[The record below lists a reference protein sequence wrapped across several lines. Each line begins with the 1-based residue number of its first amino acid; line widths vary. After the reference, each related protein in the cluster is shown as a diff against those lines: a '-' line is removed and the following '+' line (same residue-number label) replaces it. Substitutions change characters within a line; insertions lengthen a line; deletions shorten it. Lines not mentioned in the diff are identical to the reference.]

1 MNLRS
6 RETSLLMAE
15 VLDVAESREVTMPTA
30 YGFARY
36 GGTDVQEVL
45 DLDRPTPGAGELL
58 VAVRAAG
65 VNPVDWKIR
74 EGYLAAGVPLAR
86 PVALGREVA
95 GVVEE
100 VGQDVDGFSVHDE
113 VLGTVAPGSG
123 GFAEYALVTASAAA
137 KKPPQVSFTD
147 AAALPIAAGTA
158 YDAIGQLELREG
170 ESLLINGIGG
180 GVGVAAA
187 QLARD
192 LGVFVLGTG
201 SEEKREL
208 TEALGATL
216 VPYGDGVADRVREI
230 MPNGVDAIL
239 DLVGG
244 DALRSVADLVS
255 DRSRLLTTTDPDA
268 AADVG
273 GGGVER
279 DRSGAVLAEIV
290 GLVADGKLDPHVSDV
305 VPLDR
310 AAEALASVETGHAR
324 GKVVISVP

>member
-1 MNLRS
+1 
-6 RETSLLMAE
+6 
-15 VLDVAESREVTMPTA
+15 MPTA
-30 YGFARY
+30 FGFSRY

-45 DLDRPTPGAGELL
+45 DVERPAPGAGELL

-74 EGYLAAGVPLAR
+74 EGYLAEVMPLDLPA
-86 PVALGREVA
+86 VLGREVA

-123 GFAEYALVTASAAA
+123 GYAEYTLVTASAAT

-147 AAALPIAAGTA
+147 AAALPVAAGTA
-158 YDAIGQLELREG
+158 YDAIGQLALGEG
-170 ESLLINGIGG
+170 ECLLINGIGG

-192 LGVFVLGTG
+192 LAVFVLGTG

-208 TEALGATL
+208 AEAMGATL

-268 AADVG
+268 AAEVG

-279 DRSGAVLAEIV
+279 DGSGAVLAEIV
-290 GLVADGKLDPHVSDV
+290 ALVAEGKLDPHVSDV

-310 AAEALASVETGHAR
+310 AAEALASVESGHTR

>member
-1 MNLRS
+1 
-6 RETSLLMAE
+6 
-15 VLDVAESREVTMPTA
+15 MPTA
-30 YGFARY
+30 FGFSRY

-45 DLDRPTPGAGELL
+45 DVERPAPGAGELL

-74 EGYLAAGVPLAR
+74 EGYLAEVMPLDLPA
-86 PVALGREVA
+86 VLGREVA

-123 GFAEYALVTASAAA
+123 GYAEYTLVTANTAT

-147 AAALPIAAGTA
+147 AAALPVAAGTA
-158 YDAIGQLELREG
+158 YDAIGQLALGEG
-170 ESLLINGIGG
+170 ECLLINGIGG

-192 LGVFVLGTG
+192 LAVFVLGTG

-208 TEALGATL
+208 AEAMGATL
-216 VPYGDGVADRVREI
+216 VPYGDGIADRVREI

-268 AADVG
+268 AAEVG

-279 DRSGAVLAEIV
+279 DGSGAVLAEIV
-290 GLVADGKLDPHVSDV
+290 ALVAEGKLDPHVSDV

-310 AAEALASVETGHAR
+310 AAEALASVESGHTR

>member
-1 MNLRS
+1 
-6 RETSLLMAE
+6 
-15 VLDVAESREVTMPTA
+15 MPTA
-30 YGFARY
+30 FGFSRY

-45 DLDRPTPGAGELL
+45 DVERPAPGAGELL

-74 EGYLAAGVPLAR
+74 EGYLAEVMPLDLPA
-86 PVALGREVA
+86 VLGREVA

-123 GFAEYALVTASAAA
+123 GYAEHTLVTASAAT

-147 AAALPIAAGTA
+147 AAALPVAAGTA
-158 YDAIGQLELREG
+158 YDAIGQLALGEG
-170 ESLLINGIGG
+170 ECLLINGIGG

-192 LGVFVLGTG
+192 LAVFVLGTG

-208 TEALGATL
+208 AEAMGATL

-268 AADVG
+268 AAEVG

-279 DRSGAVLAEIV
+279 DGSGAVLAEIV
-290 GLVADGKLDPHVSDV
+290 ALVAEGKLDPHVSDV

-310 AAEALASVETGHAR
+310 AAEALASVESGHTR

>member
-1 MNLRS
+1 
-6 RETSLLMAE
+6 
-15 VLDVAESREVTMPTA
+15 MPTA
-30 YGFARY
+30 FGFSRY

-45 DLDRPTPGAGELL
+45 DVERPAPGAGELL

-74 EGYLAAGVPLAR
+74 EGYLAEVMPLDLPA
-86 PVALGREVA
+86 VLGREVA

-123 GFAEYALVTASAAA
+123 GYAEYTLVTANTAT

-147 AAALPIAAGTA
+147 AAALPVAAGTA
-158 YDAIGQLELREG
+158 YDAIGQLALGEG

-192 LGVFVLGTG
+192 LAVFVLGTG

-208 TEALGATL
+208 AEAMGATL

-268 AADVG
+268 AAEVG

-279 DRSGAVLAEIV
+279 DGSGAVLAEIV
-290 GLVADGKLDPHVSDV
+290 ALVAEGKLDPHVSDV

-310 AAEALASVETGHAR
+310 AAEALASVESGHTR

>member
-1 MNLRS
+1 
-6 RETSLLMAE
+6 
-15 VLDVAESREVTMPTA
+15 MPTA
-30 YGFARY
+30 FGFSRY

-45 DLDRPTPGAGELL
+45 DVERPAPGAGELL

-74 EGYLAAGVPLAR
+74 EGYLAEVMPLDLPA
-86 PVALGREVA
+86 VLGREVA

-123 GFAEYALVTASAAA
+123 GYAEYTLVTASAAT

-147 AAALPIAAGTA
+147 AAALPVAAGTA
-158 YDAIGQLELREG
+158 YDAIGQLALGEG

-192 LGVFVLGTG
+192 LAVFVLGTG

-208 TEALGATL
+208 AEAMGATL

-268 AADVG
+268 AAEVG

-279 DRSGAVLAEIV
+279 DGSGAVLAEIV
-290 GLVADGKLDPHVSDV
+290 ALVAEGKLDPHVSDV

-310 AAEALASVETGHAR
+310 AAEALASVESGHSR

>member
-1 MNLRS
+1 
-6 RETSLLMAE
+6 
-15 VLDVAESREVTMPTA
+15 MPTA
-30 YGFARY
+30 FGFSRY
-36 GGTDVQEVL
+36 GGIDVQEVL
-45 DLDRPTPGAGELL
+45 DVERPAPGAGELL

-74 EGYLAAGVPLAR
+74 EGYLAEVMPLDLPA
-86 PVALGREVA
+86 VLGREVA

-123 GFAEYALVTASAAA
+123 GYAEYTLVTASAAT

-147 AAALPIAAGTA
+147 AAALPVAAGTA
-158 YDAIGQLELREG
+158 YDAIGQLALGEG

-192 LGVFVLGTG
+192 LAVFVLGTG

-208 TEALGATL
+208 TEAMGATL

-268 AADVG
+268 AAEVG

-279 DRSGAVLAEIV
+279 DGSGAVLAEIV
-290 GLVADGKLDPHVSDV
+290 ALVAEGKLDPHVSDV

-310 AAEALASVETGHAR
+310 AAEALASVESGHTR

>member
-1 MNLRS
+1 
-6 RETSLLMAE
+6 
-15 VLDVAESREVTMPTA
+15 MPKA
-30 YGFARY
+30 YGFTHY
-36 GGTDVQEVL
+36 GGTDVQAVL
-45 DLDRPTPGAGELL
+45 ELDRPSPGAGEVL

-74 EGYLAAGVPLAR
+74 EGQLAEMMPLEMPA
-86 PVALGREVA
+86 VLGREVA

-113 VLGTVAPGSG
+113 ILGSVAPGSG
-123 GFAEYALVTASAAA
+123 GYAEYTLVTASTAT

-147 AAALPIAAGTA
+147 AAALPVAAGTA
-158 YDAIGQLELREG
+158 YDAVGQLELSEG
-170 ESLLINGIGG
+170 ETLLINGIGG

-192 LGVFVLGTG
+192 YGVFVIGTG
-201 SEEKREL
+201 SESKREL
-208 TEALGATL
+208 AESLGATL
-216 VPYGDGVADRVREI
+216 VTYGDGVADRVREI
-230 MPNGVDAIL
+230 MPDGVDAIL

-255 DRSRLLTTTDPDA
+255 DRSRVLTTTDPTA
-268 AADVG
+268 AAELG
-273 GGGVER
+273 AGGVER
-279 DRSGAVLAEIV
+279 DRSGVVLAEIV
-290 GLVADGKLDPHVSDV
+290 QLVADGKLDPHVSDV

-310 AAEALASVETGHAR
+310 ADEALASVEAGHTR